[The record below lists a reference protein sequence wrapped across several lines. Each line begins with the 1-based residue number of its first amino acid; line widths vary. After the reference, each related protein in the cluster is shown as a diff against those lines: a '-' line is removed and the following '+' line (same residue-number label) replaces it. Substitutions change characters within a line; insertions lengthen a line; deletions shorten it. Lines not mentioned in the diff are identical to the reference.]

1 MDDMKESVL
10 QKKWVAMACAV
21 LCTLLW
27 GTAYPTIK
35 YGYTAMA
42 LTATADKLMFAGV
55 RFFLAGLM
63 VFAFTWVKQKRVP
76 RLSRDKI
83 GGVAL
88 YGVLQTGLMY
98 IFNYIG
104 VAHTTATKTSVIT
117 AASAFFAVLLAP
129 LFFRERLTVLKM
141 IGIPIGVCG
150 ILLVNTEG
158 LGGFSLTGEGLVLLS
173 AVLNTAGSFVGK
185 RVSKGIVMESS
196 AYQLMIGGGL
206 ILLTAFVMGGRMP
219 LSPTAIW
226 LTLYLAFVS
235 AAAFTL
241 WTALLVRYEAGQI
254 LVFNALIPITG
265 AIWSFVILGERQ
277 LFEPLF
283 LVSIILTAIGIILVN
298 YQKKAPD

>member
-1 MDDMKESVL
+1 MDMKESVL

-42 LTATADKLMFAGV
+42 LTDTADKLMFAGV

-76 RLSRDKI
+76 RLSRDKV

-104 VAHTTATKTSVIT
+104 VANTTATKTSVIT

-129 LFFRERLTVLKM
+129 LFFRERLTVLKL

-150 ILLVNTEG
+150 IMLVNTEG

-196 AYQLMIGGGL
+196 TYQLMIGGGL

-219 LSPTAIW
+219 LSGTAVW

-265 AIWSFVILGERQ
+265 AIWSFIILGERQ

-283 LVSIILTAIGIILVN
+283 LVSIILTAIGIILMN

>member
-1 MDDMKESVL
+1 MDMKESVL

-76 RLSRDKI
+76 RLSRDKV

-104 VAHTTATKTSVIT
+104 VANTTATKTSVIT

-129 LFFRERLTVLKM
+129 LFFRERLTVLKL

-150 ILLVNTEG
+150 IMLVNTEG

-265 AIWSFVILGERQ
+265 AIWSFIILGERQ

>member
-1 MDDMKESVL
+1 MDMKESVL

-76 RLSRDKI
+76 RLSRDKV

-104 VAHTTATKTSVIT
+104 VANTTATKTSVIT

-129 LFFRERLTVLKM
+129 LFFRERLTVLKL

-150 ILLVNTEG
+150 IMLVNTEG

-265 AIWSFVILGERQ
+265 AIWSFIILGERQ

-283 LVSIILTAIGIILVN
+283 IVSIILTAIGIILVN